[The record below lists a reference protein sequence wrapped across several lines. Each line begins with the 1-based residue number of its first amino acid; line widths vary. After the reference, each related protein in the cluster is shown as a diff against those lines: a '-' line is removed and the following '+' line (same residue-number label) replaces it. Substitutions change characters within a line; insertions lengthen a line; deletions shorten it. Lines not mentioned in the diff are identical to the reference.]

1 MLSGRD
7 QNDKT
12 PLSKRIFD
20 DMVRHIMTLART
32 IAPMPHLDSRVSHPR
47 TLGDVLDFTINTTM
61 HGKSGTHNSGATS
74 GRAHS
79 TKNCIRF
86 IQDFFKI
93 Q

>member
-32 IAPMPHLDSRVSHPR
+32 IAPMPHLDSRVSRPR

-61 HGKSGTHNSGATS
+61 HGKSDVQGYTKLVAGDGRGKTGTSQKLH
-74 GRAHS
+74 
-79 TKNCIRF
+79 
-86 IQDFFKI
+86 
-93 Q
+93 